1 MTSSTYF
8 RHYLP
13 QVFNC
18 PLMLS
23 PIWDYCAKTKK
34 NPPPSKRDESIFR
47 LFQLSLSALSTV
59 YEPAGK
65 WIGKFALNITGGIKF
80 NLAIRQENFSRLSF
94 GGLEVCIATA
104 AIGLLTMH
112 FEKAIALQS
121 AHALCHNVYDLWTKP
136 DLDDFFEM
144 VSNALYLT
152 TFVPSSRNAGY
163 QCTLIFL
170 AYRAFLSGYRMLRAS
185 KEAYQNPQ
193 VRTYRIIEA
202 GLSGVIMVS
211 QLFRLRS
218 EYQLVQRLKKE
229 IQDHAVFLVPK
240 GVPIKGMEQKS
251 IHLINSESDPRLE
264 ESKIPL
270 PNRALRR
277 VDRGLYSK
285 QKAAYLLEQT
295 ERDKTAIKAIN
306 ELTATPEA
314 GRVSVIE
321 LNPGQISRL
330 ESWLTREPLK
340 PEITRSGDYIL
351 LTNKDGKW
359 TEWER
364 VSGSKNLSK

>member
-1 MTSSTYF
+1 
-8 RHYLP
+8 
-13 QVFNC
+13 
-18 PLMLS
+18 
-23 PIWDYCAKTKK
+23 
-34 NPPPSKRDESIFR
+34 
-47 LFQLSLSALSTV
+47 
-59 YEPAGK
+59 
-65 WIGKFALNITGGIKF
+65 
-80 NLAIRQENFSRLSF
+80 
-94 GGLEVCIATA
+94 
-104 AIGLLTMH
+104 
-112 FEKAIALQS
+112 
-121 AHALCHNVYDLWTKP
+121 
-136 DLDDFFEM
+136 
-144 VSNALYLT
+144 
-152 TFVPSSRNAGY
+152 
-163 QCTLIFL
+163 
-170 AYRAFLSGYRMLRAS
+170 
-185 KEAYQNPQ
+185 
-193 VRTYRIIEA
+193 
-202 GLSGVIMVS
+202 
-211 QLFRLRS
+211 
-218 EYQLVQRLKKE
+218 
-229 IQDHAVFLVPK
+229 
-240 GVPIKGMEQKS
+240 MEQKS